1 MCGCPVQGPGR
12 AEWGHVPI
20 VLRPATKL
28 SSHLSHHFYTIT
40 PSLCSATVEWK
51 RKIVRLQD
59 DNLEHEQF
67 SFHLRIR
74 VRLVLLNVGM
84 WVNKYLKWSIDWLP
98 SDAASPAQQP
108 RRVLLT
114 KMVPINIWFHI
125 SNVWRTKTRKEQDLI
140 LITNVNPKKFSF
152 SPLFAES
159 NSNITEENSRIF

>member
-1 MCGCPVQGPGR
+1 MLSDVKQICLTIHRTMYGTVVMCRDSLCAGVQCPGR

-84 WVNKYLKWSIDWLP
+84 WVFEVKYWLTAFRRCLP
-98 SDAASPAQQP
+98 SPAAAP
-108 RRVLLT
+108 RT
-114 KMVPINIWFHI
+114 SYKDG
-125 SNVWRTKTRKEQDLI
+125 SYQYLI
-140 LITNVNPKKFSF
+140 PYIQCLAN
-152 SPLFAES
+152 
-159 NSNITEENSRIF
+159 EN

>member
-98 SDAASPAQQP
+98 SDAASPAQPP
-108 RRVLLT
+108 RCVLLT

>member
-1 MCGCPVQGPGR
+1 MRVSSAGSGP
-12 AEWGHVPI
+12 EWGHVPI

-74 VRLVLLNVGM
+74 VRLVLLNVGIY
-84 WVNKYLKWSIDWLP
+84 VSEVFEVKY
-98 SDAASPAQQP
+98 
-108 RRVLLT
+108 
-114 KMVPINIWFHI
+114 
-125 SNVWRTKTRKEQDLI
+125 
-140 LITNVNPKKFSF
+140 
-152 SPLFAES
+152 
-159 NSNITEENSRIF
+159 

>member
-12 AEWGHVPI
+12 PEWGHVPI

-84 WVNKYLKWSIDWLP
+84 WVFEVKYWLTAFRRCLP
-98 SDAASPAQQP
+98 PAQPP

>member
-1 MCGCPVQGPGR
+1 MLSDVKQICLTIHRTMYGSVVMCVETLYVRVSSAGSGP
-12 AEWGHVPI
+12 EWGHVPI

-74 VRLVLLNVGM
+74 VRLVLLNVGIY
-84 WVNKYLKWSIDWLP
+84 VSEVFEVKY
-98 SDAASPAQQP
+98 
-108 RRVLLT
+108 
-114 KMVPINIWFHI
+114 
-125 SNVWRTKTRKEQDLI
+125 
-140 LITNVNPKKFSF
+140 
-152 SPLFAES
+152 
-159 NSNITEENSRIF
+159 

>member
-1 MCGCPVQGPGR
+1 MSSRFVWQYTAQCMELSWCVETLYVRVSSAGSGPAR
-12 AEWGHVPI
+12 VGHVPI

-84 WVNKYLKWSIDWLP
+84 WVFEVKYWLTAFRRCLP
-98 SDAASPAQQP
+98 SPAAAP
-108 RRVLLT
+108 RT
-114 KMVPINIWFHI
+114 SYKDG
-125 SNVWRTKTRKEQDLI
+125 SYQYLI
-140 LITNVNPKKFSF
+140 PYIQCLAN
-152 SPLFAES
+152 
-159 NSNITEENSRIF
+159 EN